1 LLEQYPI
8 KTNRI
13 KDNEVNIYLYSINQL
28 YLIKEKNILI
38 TYSYK
43 GTKYKKTLDNS
54 AKKKNKGCK
63 KHIKK
68 NNELNLQ

>member
-1 LLEQYPI
+1 
-8 KTNRI
+8 
-13 KDNEVNIYLYSINQL
+13 VNIYLYSINQL

-54 AKKKNKGCK
+54 AKKKKTKDVKSILKKIMSLISNK
-63 KHIKK
+63 IKIK
-68 NNELNLQ
+68 R

>member
-1 LLEQYPI
+1 M
-8 KTNRI
+8 
-13 KDNEVNIYLYSINQL
+13 NIHLYSINQL

-68 NNELNLQ
+68 IMSLISNKIKIKR